1 MAGYHRSILHFSIKK
16 PVKPLNYFMQP
27 CNYIHELPVNV
38 KTRNLGFG
46 KVAGRHL
53 QNTVMYL
60 VQGV

>member
-1 MAGYHRSILHFSIKK
+1 
-16 PVKPLNYFMQP
+16 MQP

-46 KVAGRHL
+46 KVAGRYL